1 MTVREFY
8 DKYKLWL
15 ALALFV
21 ALAVFAAKWI
31 AFDVVEPSLGRVGY
45 EKVCDDYG
53 ELSAPLIGDE
63 VRQTLTISPG
73 TPLYGV
79 RFKHSS
85 GGETSS
91 GTLRVALLSESGE
104 TLRTAQLD
112 ASQLREDHFVEAVFD
127 EPVAAEKYTARYIL
141 AISLEGASEGDP
153 LALWRSRGQAAGYP
167 GEQGGVPCGTLVLQF
182 ADERVSGGLLGAF
195 WAIALFVII
204 GLALVFWLLFI
215 KRVKLHIAFAV
226 CAAVLGV
233 AFAFVTPPLGAPD
246 EDVHYATAYEYAS
259 GLLGEDKRASDG
271 GLLMRACDKPRF
283 NEAGRVAR
291 EYDAFAYSRFFENLT
306 GAKAHDSEPVS
317 VSVRSAYTIFKVLYA
332 PQTLGISLARLCS
345 MGGAATQLMGRLF
358 NLAAYIALATY
369 AVKKAPF
376 GRAVF
381 AVVALFPMSL
391 QIAASMCYDALV
403 LGMAFAFVSLA
414 LSCAY
419 KEGRP
424 TVVELALLGVLA
436 LLLAPSKGIYL
447 PMVALVLIVAPKLF
461 KNTKK
466 GFAVMAAVVVAAGA
480 LWLAINGRS
489 VLYEISGER
498 AEVLTLTNEQLAE
511 TRPNGDAKH
520 DYTFGYIL
528 ARPDEAAIL
537 ALRTLQKSVPLY
549 LQGVVGGRL
558 GEQILVNIEINWV
571 LIIALITVALL
582 SALKTREEPLI
593 FKGPPKWLSLFITLC
608 VAALTVLI
616 CMTWT
621 PINHTTI
628 YGIQGR
634 YLLPVVPLAL
644 LALRNNTITL
654 SRNIDRRLIFAA
666 AALVYLVQL
675 DAFSKI
681 MAM

>member
-8 DKYKLWL
+8 DKYKNWL

-21 ALAVFAAKWI
+21 ALAVFCAKWI
-31 AFDVVEPSLGRVGY
+31 AFDVVKPSLGRVGY

-53 ELSAPLIGDE
+53 ELSAPLAEGE
-63 VRQTLTISPG
+63 VRQTLTISPD

-85 GGETSS
+85 GGEASS

-104 TLRTAQLD
+104 MLRAAELD
-112 ASQLREDHFVEAVFD
+112 ASLLKEDHFVEAVFD
-127 EPVAAEKYTARYIL
+127 EPVATEKYTVRYIL
-141 AISLEGASEGDP
+141 EISLEGAGEGDP

-167 GEQGGVPCGTLVLQF
+167 GEQGGAPCGTLVLQL
-182 ADERVSGGLLGAF
+182 ADERVSSGLLGAF
-195 WAIALFVII
+195 WAVALFVII

-215 KRVKLHIAFAV
+215 KRVKIYVAFAV
-226 CAAVLGV
+226 CAAVLGI

-246 EDVHYATAYEYAS
+246 EDVHYATAYEYSS
-259 GLLGEDKRASDG
+259 GLLGEEAKSSG
-271 GLLMRACDKPRF
+271 GALLMRACDKPRF
-283 NEAGRVAR
+283 NNDGRVAR
-291 EYDAFAYSRFFENLT
+291 EYDAFAYSRFYEDLT
-306 GAKAHDSEPVS
+306 SAEEPDSEPVS
-317 VSVRSAYTIFKVLYA
+317 VNVRSAYTIFKVLYA
-332 PQTLGISLARLCS
+332 PQTLGISFARLCS
-345 MGGAATQLMGRLF
+345 MGGAATQLMSRLF
-358 NLAAYIALATY
+358 NLAAYIALAAY

-403 LGMAFAFVSLA
+403 LGMAFAFISLA

-419 KEGRP
+419 KEGKP
-424 TVVELALLGVLA
+424 TAVELAALGVLA
-436 LLLAPSKGIYL
+436 LLIAPSKGIYL

-466 GFAVMAAVVVAAGA
+466 GFLVMAAVVFAAGA

-489 VLYEISGER
+489 VLYEISGGR

-511 TRPNGDAKH
+511 TKPNGDATH

-537 ALRTLQKSVPLY
+537 ALRTIQQSVPLY

-558 GEQILVNIEINWV
+558 GEIILVNIEINWV
-571 LIIALITVALL
+571 LITALIIVALL
-582 SALKTREEPLI
+582 AVLKTREEPLL
-593 FKGPPKWLSLFITLC
+593 FKGPPKWLSVFIALC

-621 PINHTTI
+621 PINYPTI

-644 LALRNNTITL
+644 LALRTNTITL
-654 SRNIDRRLIFAA
+654 SRNIDRRLIFTA
-666 AALVYLVQL
+666 AALVYLVQI